1 MAHAL
6 DDVELGIGDCLRGL
20 DSSGKRHQRIGIAV
34 DNQRWDRHR
43 AQRFLTTSGDHDCR
57 ELTREPRRVDTSR
70 KCTKCHLACTRLFER
85 KARATQA
92 A

>member
-34 DNQRWDRHR
+34 DNQRWDWHR

-57 ELTREPRRVDTSR
+57 ELTRKPSPSR
-70 KCTKCHLACTRLFER
+70 EIW
-85 KARATQA
+85 
-92 A
+92 